1 MTKIWKA
8 KQLTI
13 IMDYILPNRN
23 CYNKSIFQIFFMVIS
38 QIRKTQVDSVRKKS
52 L

>member
-23 CYNKSIFQIFFMVIS
+23 CYDKSIFQIFFYGNLPN
-38 QIRKTQVDSVRKKS
+38 KKNTS
-52 L
+52 